1 MSSDIQ
7 HDLEAAESTTRGIL
21 ARSFYSTGYYL
32 SYGVVFPC
40 SWVASVLPTNNAA
53 CGGLRDGAVAAGAA
67 SERVNERI
75 CAATSAVADK
85 AGDVYAGAAR
95 KVQEKVESVQDA
107 IAERRARRIAQA

>member
-1 MSSDIQ
+1 M
-7 HDLEAAESTTRGIL
+7 
-21 ARSFYSTGYYL
+21 
-32 SYGVVFPC
+32 
-40 SWVASVLPTNNAA
+40 ASVLPTNNAA
-53 CGGLRDGAVAAGAA
+53 CGGLRDGAVAASGQA

-107 IAERRARRIAQA
+107 IAERGAPDALLKRS